1 MLVQAIKQLAESLNP
16 ISREHSCQ
24 EAVKSKVSATNFFQ
38 RRRYRILEVHYST
51 SCLHTQQKTTISLGC
66 HHMELLTL
74 HYCFQSTLLPF
85 VVVCCTS
92 IAFFSTQCAT
102 IAVEGELIAAASKPK
117 QRSHNTHAK
126 QQIINMSWFSGG
138 LDMLN
143 DLKNNVEASV
153 KNNIDP
159 ELIKKLTLQSDELVS
174 ERERIDNEERRK
186 EAVRDS
192 LAEILP
198 WETRDAE
205 MEILVDEC
213 KEVILALSSNED
225 TFTGPFVLAG
235 GLPSGEGG
243 EEVDEV
249 DEDAKA
255 AMDLSAAELSA
266 DKLSKLQPLPELLS
280 EFDLDTH
287 VGLIEKVLKVDEHL
301 TRMHSRLSSGGER
314 ERIFWKNYF
323 FHCAYSRYEAG
334 LSIDEIWCPEQQAK
348 TPVALVEQEVE
359 DYDVVNNSDEEVIFD
374 SASSAAGSRESSSH
388 NDKDNSSSAGGVS
401 KSQNIQ
407 QNTKLAGESL
417 LSSTTTSPPPKVD
430 VVFKSDPLL
439 AQSDSVGGNDYEF
452 VPSSAGGD
460 DELDELEAEIAA
472 ALDD

>member
-1 MLVQAIKQLAESLNP
+1 M
-16 ISREHSCQ
+16 
-24 EAVKSKVSATNFFQ
+24 
-38 RRRYRILEVHYST
+38 
-51 SCLHTQQKTTISLGC
+51 
-66 HHMELLTL
+66 
-74 HYCFQSTLLPF
+74 
-85 VVVCCTS
+85 
-92 IAFFSTQCAT
+92 
-102 IAVEGELIAAASKPK
+102 IAAASKPK
-117 QRSHNTHAK
+117 QRSLLTT
-126 QQIINMSWFSGG
+126 QIMSWFTGG

-143 DLKNNVEASV
+143 DLKNNVESSV
-153 KNNIDP
+153 KNSIDP

-243 EEVDEV
+243 EEADDD

-323 FHCAYSRYEAG
+323 FHCAYARYEAG
-334 LSIDEIWCPEQQAK
+334 MSIDEIWCPEQQAK

-359 DYDVVNNSDEEVIFD
+359 DYDVVSNSDEEVIFD

-388 NDKDNSSSAGGVS
+388 NDKDLKFPTAAASVSSSSVGGVL

-452 VPSSAGGD
+452 VPSGAGGD